1 MSKINK
7 TLSGRREGKGRGL
20 QNYANTF
27 KVVTFIMVIF
37 GLPEPEAPMSTNRIF
52 EGCGLT
58 SAPAQGIF
66 CVDASLSLSLQ

>member
-1 MSKINK
+1 
-7 TLSGRREGKGRGL
+7 
-20 QNYANTF
+20 
-27 KVVTFIMVIF
+27 MVIF

-66 CVDASLSLSLQ
+66 CVDASLSLSLQALGLAGYGAAASHRFRSVFVRLQMGI